1 MEASSDGNCVRTG
14 GERRITR
21 RFLNGETSGK
31 PTRDGRRPWNHAT
44 SQDDSVLRRRMR
56 NVAQT
61 TSTPSTEMDSADDIA
76 EHSPT
81 ALLAQHLRTTRQHIT
96 QAMEAMRE
104 VVSLSDGD
112 DEWVKQTEQLGRIAS
127 FVEDRC
133 ALFDL
138 GQRSF
143 LLPDQFQRFSTLL
156 RQRREAAHLSRNEL
170 GKRAG
175 LSDRTIKNIEH
186 ALVSPSRDTVVRL
199 LEVAELSLTWTD
211 VLGDP
216 VKLEPDST
224 TENGYNCYIPPGY
237 EPLRMVQQ
245 LVRMLNGPG
254 GHIEQTYAYLEH
266 RSAIAYMALGHDP
279 AYVARYRA
287 IYPLAELAKRVST
300 ECGQSLLKVIALGP
314 GDGNLEVRF
323 VQQLLSEMTKPDIEL
338 VLFDISQPLL
348 NAAYQHALDTFG
360 EQSPVHTL
368 LLQGNFHDLALYP
381 QVSYAPTKGRRRR
394 IYTMMGNTLANLDN
408 EPRFFQHCMSHCQS
422 GDFLILDIRRRQAS
436 LDASEDTIRKADP
449 VLRGAFPKANAEFL
463 STPLRMHC
471 PDLVSYDFS
480 YALETQCPIPGSYA
494 LDAVAT
500 VRAKGQTERRFSM
513 FRFKSY
519 DEQKLVQ
526 SLARFGWECLLSLP
540 IGPQDHAPLAMLLVK
555 REEGWTGDE

>member
-1 MEASSDGNCVRTG
+1 M
-14 GERRITR
+14 
-21 RFLNGETSGK
+21 
-31 PTRDGRRPWNHAT
+31 
-44 SQDDSVLRRRMR
+44 LRRRMR

-81 ALLAQHLRTTRQHIT
+81 ALLAQPLRTTRQHIT

-156 RQRREAAHLSRNEL
+156 RQRRESAHLSRNEL

-216 VKLEPDST
+216 VKTEPDST

-237 EPLRMVQQ
+237 DSVRMVQQ

-254 GHIEQTYAYLEH
+254 GHVEQTYSYLEH
-266 RSAIAYMALGHDP
+266 RSAIAFVNLSHDP
-279 AYVARYRA
+279 SYTSRFRA
-287 IYPLAELAKRVST
+287 VFPFAEVVQRVST
-300 ECGQSLLKVIALGP
+300 ESGRTPLKVIALGP
-314 GDGNLEVRF
+314 GDGHLEVRF
-323 VQQLLSEMTKPDIEL
+323 VQHLLGELDKPDIEL

-348 NAAYQHALDTFG
+348 NTAYQYALDTFG

-368 LLQGNFHDLALYP
+368 MMQGNFHDLAQYP
-381 QVSYAPTKGRRRR
+381 QVSYAPAKGRRRR
-394 IYTMMGNTLANLDN
+394 IYTMLGNTLANLDN
-408 EPRFFQHCMSHCQS
+408 ELRFFQHCMSHCRP
-422 GDFLILDIRRRQAS
+422 GDLLFVDIRRRQA
-436 LDASEDTIRKADP
+436 LTGASVEAIRRADP
-449 VLRGAFPKANAEFL
+449 ILQGPFPKAYADFL
-463 STPLRMHC
+463 STPIRMHC
-471 PDLVSYDFS
+471 PDLVSCDF
-480 YALETQCPIPGSYA
+480 EFVIEPQCLIPGSYA
-494 LDAVAT
+494 LDVVAT
-500 VRAKGQTERRFSM
+500 IRTKHQPERRFSM
-513 FRFKSY
+513 FRVKSY
-519 DEQKLVQ
+519 DESKLTEC
-526 SLARFGWECLLSLP
+526 LARFGWEGLLSLP
-540 IGPQDHAPLAMLLVK
+540 IGPQDRAPLALLLQK
-555 REEGWTGDE
+555 REEPVAMT

>member
-1 MEASSDGNCVRTG
+1 M
-14 GERRITR
+14 
-21 RFLNGETSGK
+21 
-31 PTRDGRRPWNHAT
+31 
-44 SQDDSVLRRRMR
+44 LRRRMR

>member
-1 MEASSDGNCVRTG
+1 M
-14 GERRITR
+14 
-21 RFLNGETSGK
+21 
-31 PTRDGRRPWNHAT
+31 
-44 SQDDSVLRRRMR
+44 RMR

-216 VKLEPDST
+216 VKMEPDST
-224 TENGYNCYIPPGY
+224 TENGYNCYIPHGY
-237 EPLRMVQQ
+237 DSVRMVQQ

-254 GHIEQTYAYLEH
+254 GHVEQTNAYLEH
-266 RSAIAYMALGHDP
+266 RSAIAYVAMGHDP
-279 AYVARYRA
+279 AYVARFRA
-287 IYPLAELAKRVST
+287 IFPLADFSHRLIAES
-300 ECGQSLLKVIALGP
+300 GQVPLKIIALGP
-314 GDGNLEVRF
+314 GDGHLEVRL
-323 VQQLLSEMTKPDIEL
+323 VQQLLGECQKPDIEL

-348 NAAYQHALDTFG
+348 NTAYQHALDTFG
-360 EQSPVHTL
+360 EQSAVHTL
-368 LLQGNFHDLALYP
+368 MIQGNFHDLANYP
-381 QVSYAPTKGRRRR
+381 QVSYAPAKGRRRR
-394 IYTMMGNTLANLDN
+394 IYTMLGNTLANLDN
-408 EPRFFQHCMSHCQS
+408 EPRFFKHCMSHCQP
-422 GDFLILDIRRRQAS
+422 GDFLLLDIRRRQAPI
-436 LDASEDTIRKADP
+436 DASDAEIRRADLACHSP
-449 VLRGAFPKANAEFL
+449 FSKVYAEFL
-463 STPLRMHC
+463 GTPIRMHC
-471 PDLVSYDFS
+471 QDLISCEF
-480 YALETQCPIPGSYA
+480 AFGLETQCPIPGSYA

-500 VRAKGQTERRFSM
+500 VKTRDHGERRFSM

-519 DEQKLVQ
+519 DEPKLIQ